1 MTAPSYE
8 MIKDN
13 FGWARVYWA
22 RGDLE
27 SKSARVN
34 EVQNPPVIGWSH
46 AIIIDG
52 AKQCTIFCPF
62 TFQSY
67 QVSKRSAEYASLR
80 TPEQR
85 LNLVT
90 LTTHL
95 LKKWAIWVHL
105 GMRRDF
111 GMAAIILKAFGVEPP
126 VTELSAGLEYDDF
139 GDPIEPKTE
148 GSRKGKQSEE
158 EIKKL
163 VKRTSKRG
171 EVLAWFLEDGGGP
184 KSIHAAMAVFKTT
197 RSNILSH
204 LFILQKDHGIGY
216 SLANNTAT
224 VFVPGKVDPFIK
236 EEQV

>member
-158 EIKKL
+158 ELKKP

-184 KSIHAAMAVFKTT
+184 KSVHAAMAVFKTT

-224 VFVPGKVDPFIK
+224 VFVPGKVDPFLK
-236 EEQV
+236 EEA

>member
-8 MIKDN
+8 LIKEN
-13 FGWARVYWA
+13 LGWARVYWA

-34 EVQNPPVIGWSH
+34 EVSSPPTIGWSH
-46 AIIIDG
+46 VVIMEG
-52 AKQCTIFCPF
+52 PKQCTIFCPF
-62 TFQSY
+62 TFQTY
-67 QVSKRSAEYASLR
+67 NVSKRSAEYASLR

-85 LNLVT
+85 LNIST
-90 LTTHL
+90 LSKHL
-95 LKKWAIWVHL
+95 LDKWAVWTKL

-111 GMAAIILKAFGVEPP
+111 HMATIVLRALGIEPP
-126 VTELSAGLEYDDF
+126 ISELSAGIEYDDF
-139 GDPIEPKTE
+139 GDPIEPE
-148 GSRKGKQSEE
+148 LDSGRKGKQSEE
-158 EIKKL
+158 ELKKP

-184 KSIHAAMAVFKTT
+184 KSIHAAMAVFKTN

-216 SLANNTAT
+216 ALGGNTAT
-224 VFVPGKVDPFIK
+224 VFVPGKVDPFIQ
-236 EEQV
+236 EQA

>member
-8 MIKDN
+8 LIKDN

-27 SKSARVN
+27 SKSARIN
-34 EVQNPPVIGWSH
+34 EVQNPPTIGWSH
-46 AIIIDG
+46 VIIIDNP
-52 AKQCTIFCPF
+52 KQCTIFCPF

-85 LNLVT
+85 LNMAA

-95 LKKWAIWVHL
+95 LKKWAVWVHL

-111 GMAAIILKAFGVEPP
+111 SMAAIILKAFGVEPP
-126 VTELSAGLEYDDF
+126 VAELSAGLEYDDF
-139 GDPIEPKTE
+139 GDLIEPAIE
-148 GSRKGKQSEE
+148 SNRKGKQSEE
-158 EIKKL
+158 TLKKP

-216 SLANNTAT
+216 SLASNTAT
-224 VFVPGKVDPFIK
+224 VFVPGKVDPFLK
-236 EEQV
+236 EEA